1 MSPYCSWS
9 QHAALSAAAISGG
22 GSPLQI
28 CLEPPAC
35 NLKQQN
41 PFWLNFPLQDK
52 AGPVLSQLHS
62 HSALLGSYLQCPGSQ
77 LLRISAAQTSPA
89 CTSHSSLPR
98 CQLQLASIMG
108 LMYTTLA
115 LAPAMREGRAA
126 NGKQSSDDMR
136 WSCAHSGK
144 KIKKK
149 YLQEY
154 AKLVGIWA
162 ELGKNRYQKSSWG
175 SSNLTPMLSESD
187 WIKTTLNGGHSR
199 WVSQWFL
206 LAFPPQARTVVA
218 SRNFTRLCACI
229 SLKATAVDALGIL
242 L

>member
-77 LLRISAAQTSPA
+77 LLRISAVQTSPA

-144 KIKKK
+144 KNKEKIPP
-149 YLQEY
+149 
-154 AKLVGIWA
+154 GICQTGWDMSRA
-162 ELGKNRYQKSSWG
+162 GKEQIPEVLMG
-175 SSNLTPMLSESD
+175 FFQPDSNVE
-187 WIKTTLNGGHSR
+187 
-199 WVSQWFL
+199 WVWL
-206 LAFPPQARTVVA
+206 
-218 SRNFTRLCACI
+218 
-229 SLKATAVDALGIL
+229 D
-242 L
+242 

>member
-1 MSPYCSWS
+1 MAWRQWLLTTGFDLLLNAMELNPCTLSSRSWQRWGVDKGMSEAVLRCIPMGCVTLAPKG
-9 QHAALSAAAISGG
+9 HLAATLTPKCHPTAPDLSMQLSAAAAISGG
-22 GSPLQI
+22 GSLLQI

-62 HSALLGSYLQCPGSQ
+62 HSALPGSYLQCPGSQ

-89 CTSHSSLPR
+89 CTSHSSLPC

-144 KIKKK
+144 KK
-149 YLQEY
+149 
-154 AKLVGIWA
+154 
-162 ELGKNRYQKSSWG
+162 
-175 SSNLTPMLSESD
+175 
-187 WIKTTLNGGHSR
+187 
-199 WVSQWFL
+199 
-206 LAFPPQARTVVA
+206 
-218 SRNFTRLCACI
+218 
-229 SLKATAVDALGIL
+229 
-242 L
+242 